1 MQEFF
6 FGVLGW
12 SPRQFWDEAT
22 YFDVMAALDGWLA
35 ANHPAP
41 APDVPSKDFLN
52 DMMQRF
58 PDEQ

>member
-1 MQEFF
+1 M
-6 FGVLGW
+6 LGW